1 MKRTL
6 LVLAAALSLT
16 ALAGCETATPYQ
28 PMAQGNA
35 QYGGFT
41 DTKVDANHWRV
52 TFQGN
57 SLTARDTVE
66 NYLLYRAAELTLA
79 QGYDWFETTD
89 HATDKQTNTYF
100 DPGPWGYGYGWRP
113 YWRFYGGGYWHR
125 GPWGDPWDDP
135 FWGPGRFGGPWGPG
149 DIETTERYE
158 ASAELV
164 MNHGPKPANDR
175 RALDA
180 REVIANLGPKIVRP
194 K

>member
-66 NYLLYRAAELTLA
+66 N
-79 QGYDWFETTD
+79 
-89 HATDKQTNTYF
+89 
-100 DPGPWGYGYGWRP
+100 
-113 YWRFYGGGYWHR
+113 
-125 GPWGDPWDDP
+125 
-135 FWGPGRFGGPWGPG
+135 
-149 DIETTERYE
+149 
-158 ASAELV
+158 
-164 MNHGPKPANDR
+164 
-175 RALDA
+175 
-180 REVIANLGPKIVRP
+180 
-194 K
+194 